1 MNSYSFFKSYIID
14 LGADEMIV
22 QESFVMAMDGS
33 EIYLRKWVPEE
44 NPRGIIQI
52 AHGMTEHAGVYT
64 EFIDALLG
72 AGSGVYAHDHKGH
85 GKTVKREEDYGHFEP
100 NVGWNQVVSDVIFVS
115 EMIKEEHSCPL
126 FLLGHSMGSFLSRRA
141 VQLRGELYDGFL
153 ISGTGGNPGF
163 LGVIG
168 HKVAT
173 IEMKLRG
180 VKTKSPMLNFLS
192 FGNFNSHFKPNR
204 TKFDWLSSDNNQ
216 VDKYIADPL
225 CGFICTTSFYRE
237 LFSGVLEVNK
247 LEEFKKT
254 PKNLPIHI
262 FSGDCDPVG
271 DMGKGVKEVYENYRK
286 CGVKDVTLR
295 LYENGRHEM
304 FHEVNREE
312 VFKDLISWLD
322 AHNR

>member
-1 MNSYSFFKSYIID
+1 MN
-14 LGADEMIV
+14 V
-22 QESFVMAMDGS
+22 QESFVTALDGS
-33 EIYLRKWVPEE
+33 KIYLRKWLPERD
-44 NPRGIIQI
+44 PRGIIQI

-64 EFIDALLG
+64 DFIAALLK
-72 AGSGVYAHDHKGH
+72 AGYGVYAHDHKGH
-85 GKTVKREEDYGHFEP
+85 GKTVKREEDYGHFKP
-100 NVGWNQVVSDVIFVS
+100 NVGWNEAVSDVIFVS
-115 EMIKEEHSCPL
+115 ETIRKEQTCPL

-141 VQLRGELYDGFL
+141 VQLKGELYDGFL
-153 ISGTGGNPGF
+153 ISGTGGNPGL
-163 LGVIG
+163 LGSIG

-180 VKTKSPMLNFLS
+180 EKTKSPMLNFLS

-262 FSGDCDPVG
+262 FSGDRDPVG
-271 DMGKGVKEVYENYRK
+271 DMGKGVKEVYENYKK
-286 CGVKDVTLR
+286 CDVKDVTLR

-304 FHEVNREE
+304 FHEVNRDE
-312 VFKDLISWLD
+312 VFQDLISWLD
-322 AHNR
+322 KHIV

>member
-1 MNSYSFFKSYIID
+1 MN
-14 LGADEMIV
+14 V
-22 QESFVMAMDGS
+22 QESFVTALDGS
-33 EIYLRKWVPEE
+33 EIYLRKWLPER

-64 EFIDALLG
+64 DFIAALLE
-72 AGSGVYAHDHKGH
+72 AGYGVYAHDHKGH
-85 GKTVKREEDYGHFEP
+85 GKTVKREEDYGHFKP
-100 NVGWNQVVSDVIFVS
+100 NVGWNEAVSDVIFVS
-115 EMIKEEHSCPL
+115 ETIRKEQTCPL

-141 VQLRGELYDGFL
+141 VQLKGELYDGFL
-153 ISGTGGNPGF
+153 ISGTGGNPGL
-163 LGVIG
+163 LGSIG

-180 VKTKSPMLNFLS
+180 EKTKSPMLNFLS

-262 FSGDCDPVG
+262 FSGDRDPVG
-271 DMGKGVKEVYENYRK
+271 DMGKGVKEVYENYKK
-286 CGVKDVTLR
+286 CEVKDVTLR

-304 FHEVNREE
+304 FHEVNKDE
-312 VFKDLISWLD
+312 VFQDLISWLD
-322 AHNR
+322 KHIV